1 MSSAKKLTI
10 GIIFS
15 ILGGAGIILGPLL
28 GFTEL
33 ARPWSFLLGFIFG
46 VITGIGV
53 ALALFGL
60 YEMREIKS

>member
-1 MSSAKKLTI
+1 MSSANKLTI
-10 GIIFS
+10 GIIFA

-46 VITGIGV
+46 VMTGIGV

-60 YEMREIKS
+60 YEMIN